1 VQYEYTLQ
9 NFNFTNCK
17 IYVFTN
23 HWVEYKAIWN
33 EIYIY
38 NVISYS

>member
-1 VQYEYTLQ
+1 MSIH
-9 NFNFTNCK
+9 FK
-17 IYVFTN
+17 IVILLIVKFVFTN